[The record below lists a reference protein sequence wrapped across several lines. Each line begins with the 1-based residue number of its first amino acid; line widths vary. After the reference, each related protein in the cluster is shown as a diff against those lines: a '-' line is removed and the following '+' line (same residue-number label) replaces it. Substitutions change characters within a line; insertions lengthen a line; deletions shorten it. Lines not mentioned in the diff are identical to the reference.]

1 MKRLL
6 GAIRKADEEYKLIG
20 AGEKIAV
27 GVSGGKDSLALLLLL
42 SAYRRFAPR
51 PFSLCAI
58 TLKIGDPFDT
68 APIQSLCDQLEVPF
82 HLEEMDL
89 IDALRREKNPC
100 SLCARLRRGTLDR
113 AAAELGCTA
122 LALGHHRED
131 AVETWLMSA
140 LSEGRFYHLAPKAQ
154 MERAGIQV
162 IRPLIDVK
170 EAAIADLCRRYHLPV
185 IKNPCPV
192 DGHTRRAEIKDLLA
206 DLEGRFPGAKEK
218 LSAALKRERMGG
230 DAHENGPTANPIG
243 SGDGGNH
250 LPQ

>member
-6 GAIRKADEEYKLIG
+6 GAIRRADEEYGLIE
-20 AGEKIAV
+20 AGDQIAV
-27 GVSGGKDSLALLLLL
+27 GVSGGKDSLALLMLL

-51 PFSLCAI
+51 PFSLCAV
-58 TLKIGDPFDT
+58 TLKIGDPFDVS
-68 APIQSLCDQLEVPF
+68 PIRALCEKLEVPF
-82 HLEEMDL
+82 HLEELDL
-89 IDALRREKNPC
+89 LPALQREKNPC

-113 AAAELGCTA
+113 VAHDLGCRK

-131 AVETWLMSA
+131 VMETWLMSA

-170 EAAIADLCRRYHLPV
+170 EAAVADLCRRYQLPV
-185 IKNPCPV
+185 MKNPCPV
-192 DGHTRRAEIKDLLA
+192 DGHTRRSEMKELLT
-206 DLEGRFPGAKEK
+206 LVEGRFPGAKEQ
-218 LSAALKRERMGG
+218 LSAALKRERTGG
-230 DAHENGPTANPIG
+230 DAHESGPRPDPAG